1 MRLQTSIAP
10 RTAVPAVGRGT
21 ANDGTP
27 LPPASAAEGQQQRQ
41 QRPQGQEQRAR
52 ATARKQ
58 RREAAAPCLPSVGS
72 STDLEQLQAQQ
83 AQQEGHAVRPAA
95 RKRRREESSS
105 PSIAAPSLAATRAR
119 RACRP
124 APWQPLRQ
132 RGTAVQAAAMGDF
145 AAGMP
150 PAGSIPA
157 TAAAALGGQKQAGA
171 LARGVAHLLQA
182 SALAMLQ
189 TIM

>member
-1 MRLQTSIAP
+1 
-10 RTAVPAVGRGT
+10 
-21 ANDGTP
+21 
-27 LPPASAAEGQQQRQ
+27 
-41 QRPQGQEQRAR
+41 
-52 ATARKQ
+52 
-58 RREAAAPCLPSVGS
+58 
-72 STDLEQLQAQQ
+72 
-83 AQQEGHAVRPAA
+83 
-95 RKRRREESSS
+95 
-105 PSIAAPSLAATRAR
+105 
-119 RACRP
+119 
-124 APWQPLRQ
+124 
-132 RGTAVQAAAMGDF
+132 MGDF